1 MADFVEYSL
10 DDRSTVVFESAG
22 ADLVNLHG
30 GAVDAVPGG
39 PLAGK
44 LSSIAKAIGQVS
56 TGIRRDLAPDELSV
70 QLGVQV
76 AAEANVWFFAKSHA
90 EAAITVTVTWK
101 KEG

>member
-10 DDRSTVVFESAG
+10 DDDSVVVFESAE
-22 ADLVNLHG
+22 ADLVSLHG
-30 GAVDAVPGG
+30 GVIDTAPGG

-44 LSSIAKAIGQVS
+44 LAGIAKATRQVAAAVRS
-56 TGIRRDLAPDELSV
+56 DLAADEVSV

-76 AAEANVWFFAKSHA
+76 AAEANLWFFAKSHA
-90 EAAITVTVTWK
+90 EATITVTATWK